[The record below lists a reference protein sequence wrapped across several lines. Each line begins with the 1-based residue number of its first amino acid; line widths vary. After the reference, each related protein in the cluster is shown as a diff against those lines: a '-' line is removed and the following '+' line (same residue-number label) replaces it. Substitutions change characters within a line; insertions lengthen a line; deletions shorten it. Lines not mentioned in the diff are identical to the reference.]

1 MVKDCTQLIQRISC
15 FQRKK
20 GLNSKQILSL
30 PENRL
35 YTTEELSLSSNI
47 HRKFGHTYLG
57 MSLCHWKY
65 LQNMPIMLQSSR
77 IPSNSHLY
85 TILVMPIYYQ
95 WEHNWH
101 IQLMPPPPLHW
112 AFNINY
118 LRWVLHYKSYW

>member
-47 HRKFGHTYLG
+47 QEIWTHLFGHVPL
-57 MSLCHWKY
+57 SLKILTKY
-65 LQNMPIMLQSSR
+65 
-77 IPSNSHLY
+77 
-85 TILVMPIYYQ
+85 
-95 WEHNWH
+95 
-101 IQLMPPPPLHW
+101 
-112 AFNINY
+112 ANY
-118 LRWVLHYKSYW
+118 VTK